1 MQAFLVS
8 VTRHHPREEAF
19 VDYEKPFVKELGSI
33 ADNTRTTPGGNEKGG
48 GATWHYD
55 KFCEMSGGS
64 DADWP
69 GCGSK

>member
-1 MQAFLVS
+1 MN
-8 VTRHHPREEAF
+8 
-19 VDYEKPFVKELGSI
+19 YEKPYVKELGSI
-33 ADNTRTTPGGNEKGG
+33 AENTWTTPGGNEKGG
-48 GATWHYD
+48 GSTWHYD